1 MKQYFLPLSW
11 QLTYMYVLLKVEFTA
26 RYDFHCDDLADCYS
40 HKLSL
45 LRISVP
51 RDIYHYAHYCFH
63 MQTSKFQTSSLW
75 FSDLHYWDGCQ
86 HSCESPSSVC
96 MMMYSIHCFTY
107 FTFILFFFQCVFPRQ
122 TAHFSCHWPAD
133 AWVCSVPFLN
143 QLNGRTISASL
154 FRVACIIHQIVWF
167 QKCKSISKFSSIH
180 CAPKLSAECNACA
193 KDQQNTALQ
202 FWFPVSS
209 EQMDHTSNHTFSK
222 CLLLTYST
230 YLHWHFIF

>member
-1 MKQYFLPLSW
+1 
-11 QLTYMYVLLKVEFTA
+11 
-26 RYDFHCDDLADCYS
+26 
-40 HKLSL
+40 
-45 LRISVP
+45 
-51 RDIYHYAHYCFH
+51 

-75 FSDLHYWDGCQ
+75 FSDLHYWGGCQ
-86 HSCESPSSVC
+86 HSCESPVC
-96 MMMYSIHCFTY
+96 VWWCTVSTASHTSHLYCFFHCM
-107 FTFILFFFQCVFPRQ
+107 FPRQ

-133 AWVCSVPFLN
+133 AWVRSVPFLN
-143 QLNGRTISASL
+143 QLNGRTNSASL

-180 CAPKLSAECNACA
+180 CAPKLSAECNGCA
-193 KDQQNTALQ
+193 KNQQNTALR

-222 CLLLTYST
+222 CLLLTYAT